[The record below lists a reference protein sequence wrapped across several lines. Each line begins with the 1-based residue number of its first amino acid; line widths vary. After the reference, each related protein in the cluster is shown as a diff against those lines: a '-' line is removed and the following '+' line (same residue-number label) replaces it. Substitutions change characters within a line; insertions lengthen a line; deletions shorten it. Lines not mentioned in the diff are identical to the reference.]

1 MKKLAF
7 LLIPAFILAGCKKDE
22 EKSDEAKILEFSI
35 TSSSITDF
43 SLEDVFIDDELSKV
57 LVLSQNNLA
66 GENPPISFTPEISVS
81 EGATIVPA
89 SGQEVSFSNKD
100 GVINY
105 VVTAANGTESKWAF
119 TIRDMQLSNGDFEDW
134 FDTIGMN
141 SLPLREPGLSAAST
155 IWSTANMATS
165 LYDKSGTTELIEG
178 DNTLVKIV
186 TDNTPTVP
194 VTSATI
200 FTGRFDMQ
208 GAIRNPTDPDQATLF
223 GIPFTFRPKAIR
235 FKYKYTPGEDYI
247 KGTLNDPT
255 DIFGGFTITHLDG
268 GDECFAWS
276 NLEIIDGDDITLVG
290 RAELIQGDTIAEL
303 TEVTL
308 PYVYE
313 SDLRPTHITV
323 VFASSKEGSK
333 YTGAVGST
341 LIIDD
346 VELIYE

>member
-1 MKKLAF
+1 MKKLVF
-7 LLIPAFILAGCKKDE
+7 LLIPAILFVGCKKDE
-22 EKSDEAKILEFSI
+22 EQSDEAKILDFTVTSTSI
-35 TSSSITDF
+35 SNF
-43 SLEDVFIDDELSKV
+43 SLEDVFIDEESSKI
-57 LVLSQNNLA
+57 LVLSQNDLA

-81 EGATIVPA
+81 EGATIVPP
-89 SGQEVSFSNKD
+89 SGQAVSFNNKD
-100 GVINY
+100 GAITY
-105 VVTAANGTESKWAF
+105 IVTAANGTETKWAF
-119 TIRDMQLSNGDFEDW
+119 TIRDMQLPNGGFEDW
-134 FDTIGMN
+134 YDTVGMN
-141 SLPLREPGLSAAST
+141 SLPLLEPGFSAAST

-165 LYDKSGTTELIEG
+165 LYDKSGTTPLADG

-194 VTSATI
+194 ITSATI

-208 GAIRNPTDPDQATLF
+208 GAIKNPTDPDQATLF
-223 GIPFTFRPKAIR
+223 GIPFTFRPTAIK

-247 KGTLNDPT
+247 EGTLNDPT
-255 DIFGGFTITHLDG
+255 NIFGGFTIEHLDG
-268 GDECFAWS
+268 GDKCFAWS
-276 NLEIIDGDDITLVG
+276 NLEIIDGNDITLIG

-308 PYVYE
+308 PYVYQ